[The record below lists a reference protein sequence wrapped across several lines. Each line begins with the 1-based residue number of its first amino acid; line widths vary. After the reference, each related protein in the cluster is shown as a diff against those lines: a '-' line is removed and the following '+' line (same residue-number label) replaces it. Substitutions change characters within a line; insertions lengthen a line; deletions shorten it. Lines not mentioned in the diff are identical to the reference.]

1 MSSSKFY
8 ARRPLS
14 EISFTK
20 SFLLSAFQFSAKR
33 GLRKK
38 AIVLLPLL
46 SFICFKGNEEIA
58 QFVVQQSRCHT
69 LGTKNSYVHATWAE
83 VQLGEGGQG
92 AGMAE
97 PSLETLKGSQVSGAR
112 TWRVMNAGNFEWR

>member
-14 EISFTK
+14 EISFAK
-20 SFLLSAFQFSAKR
+20 SFLLLAFQFSAKR

-46 SFICFKGNEEIA
+46 SFIWFKGDEEIA
-58 QFVVQQSRCHT
+58 QFVVQQSRFHT
-69 LGTKNSYVHATWAE
+69 QGTKNPCVRAAWAD

-97 PSLETLKGSQVSGAR
+97 PRLGCRKAAKYLEPGHR
-112 TWRVMNAGNFEWR
+112 E